1 MARDDV
7 GNYSMQKELLP
18 RDAMRRR
25 GLCCRSV
32 SVRLS
37 VTLVYSIH
45 MAGVIVKL
53 IAEFLVLISC
63 VPSVVIRCC
72 GLMWDP
78 DVYVI
83 FITVRLL
90 WAAVRA

>member
-1 MARDDV
+1 
-7 GNYSMQKELLP
+7 LLSP
-18 RDAMRRR
+18 
-25 GLCCRSV
+25 G
-32 SVRLS
+32 VRPS

-63 VPSVVIRCC
+63 VPNVVIRCC

-78 DVYVI
+78 DVYVT

-90 WAAVRA
+90 WADVRA